1 MPVGQTTG
9 ESHGGPVETSRE
21 FRERRVLDSSP
32 VPLPSYDS
40 ARDAADRAHKSYILG
55 THRTVSPAETLA
67 RLTPLAPKMGI
78 TRVANIT
85 GLDFIG
91 IPVVMVCRPNS
102 RSIAVAQG
110 KGLDLTAA
118 KVSGLMEAV
127 ETYHAERVS
136 LPLRLASY
144 RALSRTEPVVDVSR
158 LPFSVHSVYAD
169 DLAILWVAGQDPNQE
184 SDVWIPYELVHTDYT
199 LPLPQGSGCFAANTN
214 GLASGNHRLEAISH
228 GLGEVIERDALTLWK
243 RLDDEACRA
252 TVLDLDSVDNPACR
266 QTLERLDRAEVDVMV
281 WDTTSDVGVPTF
293 NCLLVG
299 RQKFFADP
307 EFGSGCHPDRGVA
320 LSRALTEAAQ
330 ARTTYIAGTRDD
342 FLPELYSEPVRAK
355 RLSDCRALLDS
366 QESGRSFREIPSFDS
381 ATIADDIDWMVR
393 CLGRAGM
400 EQVLVVD
407 LSMPEFGIPVVR
419 VVVPGL
425 EGPDKGS
432 KSDYV
437 PGSRARA
444 MTGAAP

>member
-1 MPVGQTTG
+1 MAAGQTTG
-9 ESHGGPVETSRE
+9 ESHGGLVKTSHE
-21 FRERRVLDSSP
+21 FRELHVLENCP
-32 VPLPSYDS
+32 AHPPSRDS
-40 ARDAADRAHKSYILG
+40 AREVADKARKTYTLG
-55 THRTVSPAETLA
+55 THRTVPPAETLA
-67 RLTPLAPKMGI
+67 RLTPLLPQMGI

-85 GLDFIG
+85 GLDYIG

-110 KGLDLTAA
+110 KGLDLAAA

-144 RALSRTEPVVDVSR
+144 RDLCRTEPVTDVSR
-158 LPFSVHSVYAD
+158 LPFSVQGRYAD
-169 DLAILWVAGQDPNQE
+169 DLAILWIAGQE
-184 SDVWIPYELVHTDYT
+184 SNEGMSVWLPYELVHTDYT

-243 RLDDEACRA
+243 HLDDEARRA
-252 TVLDLDSVDNPACR
+252 TVLNLDTVDDPACR

-299 RQKFFADP
+299 RRRFFADP

-320 LSRALTEAAQ
+320 LSRALTEAVQ

-342 FLPELYSEPVRAK
+342 FLPDLYAEPVRAK

-366 QESGRSFREIPSFDS
+366 GNTGRSFQEIPSLE
-381 ATIADDIDWMVR
+381 ATVIADDIDWMVE

-407 LSMPEFGIPVVR
+407 LTRPEFGIPVVR

-437 PGSRARA
+437 PGRRAQA
-444 MTGAAP
+444 LAGAVP

>member
-1 MPVGQTTG
+1 MKT
-9 ESHGGPVETSRE
+9 SHDI
-21 FRERRVLDSSP
+21 RERCVPEDSSARR
-32 VPLPSYDS
+32 PSH
-40 ARDAADRAHKSYILG
+40 ALVRKPADRARKTYILG

-67 RLTPLAPKMGI
+67 RLTPLLPQMGI

-110 KGLDLTAA
+110 KGLDLAAA

-144 RALSRTEPVVDVSR
+144 RDLSRTEPVADVSR
-158 LPFSVHSVYAD
+158 LPFSVQGRYAD
-169 DLAILWVAGQDPNQE
+169 HLTILWVAGQE
-184 SDVWIPYELVHTDYT
+184 SNEGASVWLPYELVHTDYT

-228 GLGEVIERDALTLWK
+228 GLAEVVERDALTLWK
-243 RLDDEACRA
+243 RLDDEARRA
-252 TVLDLDSVDNPACR
+252 TVLDLDTVDDPACR

-281 WDTTSDVGVPTF
+281 WDATSDVGVPTF

-299 RQKFFADP
+299 RQRFFADP
-307 EFGSGCHPDRGVA
+307 EFGSGCHPDRGIA
-320 LSRALTEAAQ
+320 LSRALTEAVQ

-342 FLPELYSEPVRAK
+342 FLPELYTEPVRAK

-366 QESGRSFREIPSFDS
+366 KDSGRSFQEIPSLES
-381 ATIADDIDWMVR
+381 TIIADDIDWMVG

-400 EQVLVVD
+400 EQVLVID
-407 LSMPEFGIPVVR
+407 LTRPEFGIPVVR

-425 EGPDKGS
+425 EGPDKGP

-437 PGSRARA
+437 PGSRARTLVA
-444 MTGAAP
+444 AAP

>member
-1 MPVGQTTG
+1 MSVPQTTG
-9 ESHGGPVETSRE
+9 EKQGGPVKTIHE
-21 FRERRVLDSSP
+21 FRERRAPEGSP
-32 VPLPSYDS
+32 ARSPSYDC
-40 ARDAADRAHKSYILG
+40 AQGVADRARKNYVLG

-67 RLTPLAPKMGI
+67 RLTPLLPEMGI

-85 GLDFIG
+85 GLDLIG
-91 IPVVMVCRPNS
+91 IPVVMVSRPNS

-110 KGLDLTAA
+110 KGLDLAAA

-144 RALSRTEPVVDVSR
+144 RDLNRTEPVADVSR
-158 LPFSVHSVYAD
+158 LPFSVQSRYGD
-169 DLAILWVAGQDPNQE
+169 DLAILWVAGQDQNE
-184 SDVWIPYELVHTDYT
+184 GSSVWLPYELVHTDYT

-243 RLDDEACRA
+243 RLDDEACHA
-252 TVLDLDSVDNPACR
+252 TVLDLDTVDDPACR
-266 QTLERLDRAEVDVMV
+266 QTLEQLDRAEVDMMV
-281 WDTTSDVGVPTF
+281 WDATSDVGIPTF

-320 LSRALTEAAQ
+320 LSRALTEAVQ

-342 FLPELYSEPVRAK
+342 FLPDLYAEPVRAK

-366 QESGRSFREIPSFDS
+366 QDSGRPFREIPSFES

-393 CLGRAGM
+393 CLARAGM

-407 LSMPEFGIPVVR
+407 LTRPEFGIPVVR

-437 PGSRARA
+437 PGLRARA
-444 MTGAAP
+444 LMGAAP

>member
-1 MPVGQTTG
+1 MK
-9 ESHGGPVETSRE
+9 TSRKI
-21 FRERRVLDSSP
+21 RELRVLEGSSAR
-32 VPLPSYDS
+32 LPSQS
-40 ARDAADRAHKSYILG
+40 LVQKSADRARKAYILG
-55 THRTVSPAETLA
+55 THRTVPPAETLA
-67 RLTPLAPKMGI
+67 RLTPLLPQMGI

-110 KGLDLTAA
+110 KGLDLVAA

-144 RALSRTEPVVDVSR
+144 RDLSRTEPVAEVSR
-158 LPFSVHSVYAD
+158 LPFSVQRRYGD
-169 DLAILWVAGQDPNQE
+169 DLAILWVAGQDTNQGAP
-184 SDVWIPYELVHTDYT
+184 VWLPYELVHTDYT

-243 RLDDEACRA
+243 RLGNEARRA
-252 TVLDLDSVDNPACR
+252 TVIDLDTVDDPACR
-266 QTLERLDRAEVDVMV
+266 QTLARLDRAEVDVMV
-281 WDTTSDVGVPTF
+281 WDVTSDIGVPAF

-320 LSRALTEAAQ
+320 LSRALTEAVQ

-342 FLPELYSEPVRAK
+342 FLPELYAEPVRAK
-355 RLSDCRALLDS
+355 RLSDCRALLASGD
-366 QESGRSFREIPSFDS
+366 SGRSFQETPSLES
-381 ATIADDIDWMVR
+381 TVIADDIDWMVGR
-393 CLGRAGM
+393 LARAGM

-407 LSMPEFGIPVVR
+407 LTRPEFGIPVVR

-425 EGPDKGS
+425 EGPDKGA

-437 PGSRARA
+437 PGQRARA
-444 MTGAAP
+444 SAGAAP

>member
-1 MPVGQTTG
+1 VKT
-9 ESHGGPVETSRE
+9 SHE
-21 FRERRVLDSSP
+21 FRELHVLENCP
-32 VPLPSYDS
+32 ARPPSHDS
-40 ARDAADRAHKSYILG
+40 AREAADKARKTYTLG
-55 THRTVSPAETLA
+55 THRTVPPAETLA
-67 RLTPLAPKMGI
+67 RLTPLLPQMGI

-127 ETYHAERVS
+127 ETYHAERVP

-144 RALSRTEPVVDVSR
+144 RDLSRTEPVIEVSR
-158 LPFSVHSVYAD
+158 LPFSAQGCYAD
-169 DLAILWVAGQDPNQE
+169 DLAILWIAGQE
-184 SDVWIPYELVHTDYT
+184 SNEGMNVWLPYELVHTDYT

-243 RLDDEACRA
+243 RLDDEARRA
-252 TVLDLDSVDNPACR
+252 TVLDLDTVDDPACR

-281 WDTTSDVGVPTF
+281 WDVTSDVGVPTF

-299 RQKFFADP
+299 RQRFFADP

-320 LSRALTEAAQ
+320 LSRALTEAVQ

-342 FLPELYSEPVRAK
+342 FLPDLYTEPVRAK

-366 QESGRSFREIPSFDS
+366 ENSGRSFQEIPSLES
-381 ATIADDIDWMVR
+381 TVIADDIDWMVG

-407 LSMPEFGIPVVR
+407 LTRPEFGIPVVR

-437 PGSRARA
+437 PGLRARA
-444 MTGAAP
+444 WAGAAP